1 MNRGRLLTRA
11 VSLMIG
17 IGLFLGGCAGYAYDG
32 YVGDPPYGSAGFDY
46 GGWGGWHHGW
56 DHGHWDGH
64 ESHLGLAPGHWGHG
78 IGGHGGFGGHGAPR
92 LV

>member
-1 MNRGRLLTRA
+1 MNEGHAGMKTETAMNRGRLVTRA
-11 VSLMIG
+11 IPLMIG

-56 DHGHWDGH
+56 GWHRWHNW
-64 ESHLGLAPGHWGHG
+64 
-78 IGGHGGFGGHGAPR
+78 
-92 LV
+92 